1 MQNNQS
7 VDSQGNQQI
16 KQKPITRKIIIA
28 FASSIFV
35 SLMLAPLVGRLYSW
49 AFKVHCSTGFFLIPG
64 DPHCSW
70 DGFFFS
76 YSFLL
81 ALILVLLLSQV
92 KVKTII
98 ISWLIGTSLLILI
111 LIGEWMYLFSF
122 ILVGFLGY
130 LFGKFILRFRK

>member
-1 MQNNQS
+1 MQNNQP
-7 VDSQGNQQI
+7 VESQGNQQI

-28 FASSIFV
+28 FASSIFL

-49 AFKVHCSTGFFLIPG
+49 AFKVHCSSGFFLIPG

-81 ALILVLLLSQV
+81 SLALVLSQV
-92 KVKTII
+92 KNKIII

-111 LIGEWMYLFSF
+111 LIGEWVYLFSF
-122 ILVGFLGY
+122 ILVGILGY
-130 LFGKFILRFRK
+130 LLGKLILRFKKQ